1 LIDPVAPGRWF
12 LEEGFQKF
20 FNTCG
25 PCRPSRHHLVPSLD
39 RAPVVRQMAE
49 DDGTCFFLKG
59 PRQSGKTTLAL
70 ELAREIS
77 AAGRFH
83 ALYMTLREAR
93 GARGRRLGARLFLD
107 ALDSALKAHPD
118 PMVARIEIP
127 RDPAACPRSAARTAL
142 ARLCSALD
150 RPLVLLVDD
159 MDMLSGKALQSL
171 LDQMATGLAA
181 GRPEAFPRSVGLFGL
196 RGPDPSGHAGGR
208 GGRARGPAGRGN
220 RADPGLSPFSMAREI
235 ALPPFSFADIDKLCE
250 LHAAAGGQAASEEAK
265 LRIWDWTEGAP
276 WLVNALVSTALDFVL
291 HGDPKAPLTSAAVNE
306 AARALLRETPAHLRG
321 LAGLLSDPGVRRACS
336 DALCGGGAGQ
346 ALSGGGA
353 ALALDMGLLSA
364 GWDDR
369 LRPAGGICRELVLR
383 ALTSHIRPPAG
394 LRESCRG
401 EGDGPD
407 MTLLLQE
414 FQRQWRWNS
423 RSWRTPLAD
432 IPGAGEKLPFL
443 AFLEAAL
450 PEGAVLEKG
459 PSAAQGGLSIAVR
472 GNARVRPVLAV
483 LERPGGPGHQGYLEE
498 LSDAMDAEG
507 SAEGWLAFF
516 DLDPAK
522 GPDERIFWK
531 TRTLASG
538 RAAHVAGL

>member
-1 LIDPVAPGRWF
+1 

-25 PCRPSRHHLVPSLD
+25 PCRPARHHLVPAVD

-49 DDGTCFFLKG
+49 DGACFFLKG

-77 AAGRFH
+77 AFGRFH

-93 GARGRRLGARLFLD
+93 GARDRRLGARLFVD
-107 ALDSALKAHPD
+107 ALNSALKAHPD
-118 PMVARIEIP
+118 PLVAKLEIP
-127 RDPAACPRSAARTAL
+127 RDPGVTPRSAAREAL
-142 ARLCSALD
+142 SRLCSHLD

-159 MDMLSGKALQSL
+159 IDMLSGKALQSL
-171 LDQMATGLAA
+171 LDQMATGLAVS
-181 GRPEAFPRSVGLFGL
+181 RPEAFPRSVGLFGL
-196 RGPDPSGHAGGR
+196 RGPGPPGPGRRTRKGPGGTR
-208 GGRARGPAGRGN
+208 GGRR
-220 RADPGLSPFSMAREI
+220 RAELGLSPFAMAREI
-235 ALPPFSFADIDKLCE
+235 TLQPFSFADIDKLCE
-250 LHAAAGGQAASEEAK
+250 LHAASGGQPAEEEAK
-265 LRIWDWTEGAP
+265 LRLWDWTEGAP

-291 HGDPKAPLTSAAVNE
+291 HGDLKAPFTVATVNE

-321 LAGLLSDPGVRRACS
+321 LAGLLADPGVRSACC

-394 LRESCRG
+394 LRDACRG
-401 EGDGPD
+401 EGEGPD
-407 MTLLLQE
+407 MTLLMQE

-423 RSWRTPLAD
+423 RSWRAPLSD
-432 IPGAGEKLPFL
+432 IPGAGEKLPLL

-450 PEGAVLEKG
+450 PEGVVLEKG
-459 PSAAQGGLSIAVR
+459 PAAAQGGLHIVVR
-472 GNARVRPVLAV
+472 GPARARPALAV
-483 LERPGGPGHQGYLEE
+483 LERPGGPGHQAYLEE
-498 LSDAMDAEG
+498 LSAAMDAEG
-507 SAEGWLAFF
+507 SSEGWLAFF

-522 GPDERIFWK
+522 GADERIFWK